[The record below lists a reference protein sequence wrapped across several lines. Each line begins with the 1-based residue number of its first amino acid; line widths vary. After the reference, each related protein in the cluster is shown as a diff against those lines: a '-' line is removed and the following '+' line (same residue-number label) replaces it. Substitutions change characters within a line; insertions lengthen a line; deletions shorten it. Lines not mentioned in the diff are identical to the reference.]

1 MEIKCPKCGFVMP
14 DDSSFCGRCGCDLTK
29 SFCTKCGKPLVPD
42 SKFCMYCG
50 TPVNGESK
58 EIVSQESEVEEVKE
72 SKKVESAAEIAE
84 VKSSQEQAAVS
95 PQNIEEP
102 NHSFERETATIPAAE
117 VISEKEHEA
126 EKQESMAATEVWHQE
141 EDFTGKESAKLEDVI
156 GKNADY
162 YMAEFRKID
171 AGEKTKFN
179 WAAFFLV
186 FAFCFYRKCGHLA
199 KKYFLIPVILT
210 LLTAPIYAI
219 GMATFEFSLYTVASV
234 VGTVGGIWIF
244 VNAIRMGKT
253 FNAKYYEHLQR
264 VTEMKDEKRYGTSMK
279 NAVISVVVYIVLTAV
294 ISSVSTS
301 IGIAALGKAFS
312 SETEHEAEAV
322 TADLEKDSN
331 DYVGDADL
339 ASFQGKW
346 YGSNLDEYGNA
357 SASDLLGM
365 ELNISFIDGKGY
377 ANLNSNTNYFDS
389 VFYEQTYQGD
399 KLLPIQKVDDNKWQV
414 TFDEKGESGQKLS
427 VAHLTLTVNPL
438 GELYG
443 EISDSVSSNISR
455 VQLYRKSEWLNGQY
469 QYYEKGEA
477 VQPEEYGGPLDVLV
491 CEDILRDS
499 VYGTWFD
506 STGTFAGTIN
516 INPGDIYVYGAE
528 SSYYRDNSI
537 YIDFSYQ
544 NDSTRKHEM
553 QIPGWEGE
561 IYIDGE
567 CYTKDM
573 ADTPS
578 TYSYDSF
585 SNYILPTDSRYI
597 TYSDLAPF
605 SKEEVALIRNEIYA
619 RYGCTFNNA
628 NYRAYFES
636 QSWYYPVEGRNAS
649 NFDASMLNDYEVKN
663 IDTIIAYEKQ
673 MGWR

>member
-72 SKKVESAAEIAE
+72 SKKVEASAETAE
-84 VKSSQEQAAVS
+84 VKPSQEQAAVS
-95 PQNIEEP
+95 PQNIEES
-102 NHSFERETATIPAAE
+102 NHSFESETVTIPAAE

-126 EKQESMAATEVWHQE
+126 EKQESMAATEVWQQE
-141 EDFTGKESAKLEDVI
+141 ENFAEKESAKLEDVI

-210 LLTAPIYAI
+210 LFTAPIYAI

-244 VNAIRMGKT
+244 VNAIRLGKN
-253 FNAKYYEHLQR
+253 FNREYKLHLQK
-264 VTEMKDEKRYGTSMK
+264 VMQNQNQNKYGVSMK
-279 NAVISVVVYIVLTAV
+279 AGILAVVITTVVISIIYTVILTMG
-294 ISSVSTS
+294 IFS
-301 IGIAALGKAFS
+301 IFTVASDELPM
-312 SETEHEAEAV
+312 ETEVIEETEYSEETTV
-322 TADLEKDSN
+322 YADNLSY
-331 DYVGDADL
+331 YVGT
-339 ASFQGKW
+339 W
-346 YGSNLDEYGNA
+346 YGSNLKEQA
-357 SASDLLGM
+357 ELPETKVVGM
-365 ELNISFIDGKGY
+365 QLTILPLDGKYY
-377 ANLNSNTNYFDS
+377 AYLATNTDVETYTFDQRSYEGDSLIPIFLTEEGKWIAYFDK
-389 VFYEQTYQGD
+389 YDEAGNY
-399 KLLPIQKVDDNKWQV
+399 VDSGSL
-414 TFDEKGESGQKLS
+414 TFWKSATGELF
-427 VAHLTLTVNPL
+427 
-438 GELYG
+438 GELYSATG
-443 EISDSVSSNISR
+443 EDIGQTKFVKDS
-455 VQLYRKSEWLNGQY
+455 KWLNGQY
-469 QYYEKGEA
+469 SKFEEENSYLSKNGGTYPLYAIDCEVVLRESVYGKWHDSTGIESESITLLPGQIYVSSITKNAADGVTKIQYSTMRDPLKMHTIRI
-477 VQPEEYGGPLDVLV
+477 PEEYGV
-491 CEDILRDS
+491 
-499 VYGTWFD
+499 
-506 STGTFAGTIN
+506 
-516 INPGDIYVYGAE
+516 
-528 SSYYRDNSI
+528 
-537 YIDFSYQ
+537 
-544 NDSTRKHEM
+544 
-553 QIPGWEGE
+553 
-561 IYIDGE
+561 IYIDGRYYSGGYSDLIE
-567 CYTKDM
+567 EE
-573 ADTPS
+573 AGFEVS
-578 TYSYDSF
+578 TYL
-585 SNYILPTDSRYI
+585 LPTDSCYI
-597 TYSDLAPF
+597 TSSDLAPF

-628 NYRAYFES
+628 NYRTYFES

-649 NFDASMLNDYEVKN
+649 NFNTSMLNDYERKN